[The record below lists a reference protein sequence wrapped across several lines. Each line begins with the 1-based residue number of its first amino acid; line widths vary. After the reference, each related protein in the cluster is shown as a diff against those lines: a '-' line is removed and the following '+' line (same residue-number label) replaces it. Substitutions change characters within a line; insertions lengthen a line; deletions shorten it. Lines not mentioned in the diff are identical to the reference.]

1 MIEIAK
7 LVTGAKINRPSP
19 PVEPARPTQSAS
31 AEVPAKQEEVVSLQS
46 SAAVVSAPVAEQS
59 KKPEKETLDQTV
71 DKANRQLES
80 LNTSL
85 RFKMD
90 QSSDRVIISLVQSE
104 TGETIR
110 QFPPEE
116 LLKMSANLQ
125 KVIDNLSQKSD
136 PILGVLV
143 DKKH

>member
-19 PVEPARPTQSAS
+19 PVEPARPTPNTSS
-31 AEVPAKQEEVVSLQS
+31 EVQQQQGEVVSLQS
-46 SAAVVSAPVAEQS
+46 PDLARSAPVKEQAL
-59 KKPEKETLDQTV
+59 KPEKETLKEALS
-71 DKANRQLES
+71 KANKQLES

-90 QSSDRVIISLVQSE
+90 QDTDRLVISLVQSD

-125 KVIDNLSQKSD
+125 KVIDNLSQQND

>member
-19 PVEPARPTQSAS
+19 PVEPARPTSSAS
-31 AEVPAKQEEVVSLQS
+31 GEVAAKQEEVVSLQS
-46 SAAVVSAPVAEQS
+46 STVVVSAPVAEQS

-71 DKANRQLES
+71 DKANQQLES

-125 KVIDNLSQKSD
+125 KVIDTLSQKSD